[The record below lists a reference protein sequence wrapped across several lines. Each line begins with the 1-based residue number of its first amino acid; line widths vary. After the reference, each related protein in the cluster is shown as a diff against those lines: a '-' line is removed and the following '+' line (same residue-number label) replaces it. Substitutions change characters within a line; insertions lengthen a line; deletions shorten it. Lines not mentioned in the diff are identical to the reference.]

1 MAAFL
6 SRHALSKIEDKAT
19 RLRLEAMLD
28 DEEAYYE
35 GLAREEAEA
44 RDRERNNLLLKGARS
59 GKKTSAKAQARAAK
73 AVLAAAGG

>member
-6 SRHALSKIEDKAT
+6 SRHALAQVKDKAT

-44 RDRERNNLLLKGARS
+44 RDRARGNLLTKGAS
-59 GKKTSAKAQARAAK
+59 GGQKTSPKAQARAAK
-73 AVLAAAGG
+73 AVLAAAS